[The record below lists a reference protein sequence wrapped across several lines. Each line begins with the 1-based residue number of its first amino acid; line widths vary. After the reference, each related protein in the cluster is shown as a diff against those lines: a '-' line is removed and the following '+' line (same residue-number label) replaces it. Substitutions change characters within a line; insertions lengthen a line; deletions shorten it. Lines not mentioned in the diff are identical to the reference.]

1 MKCPQNDEETADNIK
16 ILVVE
21 AVVAVFV
28 GTPVN
33 QKEGDKQ
40 PDEYE

>member
-1 MKCPQNDEETADNIK
+1 MKCAQNNEKTADNIK

-21 AVVAVFV
+21 AVVTVFV

-33 QKEGDKQ
+33 QKEGYKQ